1 MTRVNFDTPND
12 MTTKVQQAAAIQKNV
27 HRKLGERRPE
37 APKRSLLRKI
47 CLKMG
52 GKVADIFTW

>member
-1 MTRVNFDTPND
+1 VNFDTPND
-12 MTTKVQQAAAIQKNV
+12 TTAKVQQTAAIQKNV

-47 CLKMG
+47 CLKIG